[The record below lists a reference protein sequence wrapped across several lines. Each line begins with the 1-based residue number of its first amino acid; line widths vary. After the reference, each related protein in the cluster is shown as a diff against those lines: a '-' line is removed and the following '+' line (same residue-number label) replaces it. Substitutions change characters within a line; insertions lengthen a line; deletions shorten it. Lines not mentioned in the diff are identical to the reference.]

1 VRRSVLI
8 GSAVFAVFGLTV
20 GLQPMGAAAQPLL
33 PRAGLHD
40 PVATTRQFP
49 DLHAIVRWTENDI
62 RETAI
67 APVTQALIVSTT
79 DGVAIER
86 GAGGTLGSPNQVV
99 DVILLQGKFTCPK
112 CSVAAGSDAPRAD
125 DEVAVW
131 LPGTGVEAFGIGT
144 TVRNASVFGRPF
156 RLPISMARA

>member
-1 VRRSVLI
+1 MGTGRPLGTERWPWWLVGNLLAPSEEISVRRYSGPMRRSVLV
-8 GSAVFAVFGLTV
+8 GSAVLMVLGLTV
-20 GLQPMGAAAQPLL
+20 GLRPMGAAAQPFL

-40 PVATTRQFP
+40 AVATTRQFP

-99 DVILLQGKFTCPK
+99 D
-112 CSVAAGSDAPRAD
+112 
-125 DEVAVW
+125 
-131 LPGTGVEAFGIGT
+131 
-144 TVRNASVFGRPF
+144 
-156 RLPISMARA
+156 